1 MRRTNPSRRAAVL
14 LLTLLVHAGVLW
26 LLMQLRPGAVAPVSP
41 QQRVLV
47 QLIATPRPTAPPPLP
62 ARTGPA
68 PRPEPSTLIS
78 KPAEALPAPAITA
91 ALPAEPTASAAV
103 PEPAASKPWLDPEKT
118 RQAVRQMATQP
129 SIREQAAQASDAP
142 RKLTAGERFG
152 QEVQQAA
159 AGDCLKGE
167 FLGGGMGL
175 LSAPFWA
182 LAEARGKCRR

>member
-1 MRRTNPSRRAAVL
+1 MRRPDRAAVL

-26 LLMQLRPGAVAPVSP
+26 LLMQLRPGGTGPASP
-41 QQRVLV
+41 QQRLQV
-47 QLIATPRPTAPPPLP
+47 QLIAEPRPAAPPPQP
-62 ARTGPA
+62 ARTSVA
-68 PRPEPSTLIS
+68 PRPEARAIS
-78 KPAEALPAPAITA
+78 RPAETPAAPTVTA
-91 ALPAEPTASAAV
+91 ALPPEPVASAAL
-103 PEPAASKPWLDPEKT
+103 PDPAASKPWLDPEKT
-118 RQAVRQMATQP
+118 RQAIRQMAAQP

-159 AGDCLKGE
+159 TGDCLKGE
-167 FLGGGMGL
+167 FLGGGMGI